1 MYPMFSMRSII
12 ALLPTVSF
20 NSLVLWHG
28 NSLQRTLL
36 VGSLAVAIYFFQSLG
51 FVNALLLTF
60 VLFEIGLRALFLCL
74 LAGL

>member
-1 MYPMFSMRSII
+1 MLPIPSIQSI
-12 ALLPTVSF
+12 LFVLPTVSF

-36 VGSLAVAIYFFQSLG
+36 VGSLAVAMYFFQSLG
-51 FVNALLLTF
+51 FVGALLLTF